1 MMNDMNETHISMC
14 RFDAVV
20 DENGNGKCE
29 AIRWDPAWI
38 RGFQKKTP
46 KRSKLGS
53 GVVQSDGQ
61 RCHKKGRDV
70 FNKVHILEFRKE
82 DFSFVGCRRSSWRPT
97 HTHTHTH
104 THRKGRRGKIC
115 SSSLTFVAGISV
127 MRQLYRL
134 VFVDSV
140 FARITFVFNM
150 PLLIIQQF
158 PRGSAGRPRAPSL
171 IIIFYQV
178 QIIRNNW
185 QCINCNGWHFCWS

>member
-1 MMNDMNETHISMC
+1 MKLTFRC
-14 RFDAVV
+14 V
-20 DENGNGKCE
+20 DLMLLLTKMEMGN
-29 AIRWDPAWI
+29 AR
-38 RGFQKKTP
+38 
-46 KRSKLGS
+46 
-53 GVVQSDGQ
+53 QSDGIPLGSVDSKKKPQNGRNSVQVLFNLMVSGAIKKAETSSTKFIFWNFGKRIFLSWAVVGVAGGQ
-61 RCHKKGRDV
+61 R
-70 FNKVHILEFRKE
+70 
-82 DFSFVGCRRSSWRPT
+82 T
-97 HTHTHTH
+97 HTHTHTE
-104 THRKGRRGKIC
+104 RKGRRGKIC

-178 QIIRNNW
+178 QIIRNN
-185 QCINCNGWHFCWS
+185 

>member
-14 RFDAVV
+14 RFDVVV

-38 RGFQKKTP
+38 RGFQKKPQNGRNSVQVLFNLMVSGAIKKAETSSTKFIFWNFG
-46 KRSKLGS
+46 KRIFLSWAVV
-53 GVVQSDGQ
+53 GVAGGQ
-61 RCHKKGRDV
+61 R
-70 FNKVHILEFRKE
+70 
-82 DFSFVGCRRSSWRPT
+82 T
-97 HTHTHTH
+97 HTHTQ
-104 THRKGRRGKIC
+104 RKGRRGKIC